1 MMRLFKYKIE
11 ALDYNGNLFDAE
23 GITFGETPADAF
35 ARVWKDYHIDKK
47 DEKEEENVWSLT
59 IEENF
64 MEDYNTYELKRK
76 EEDE

>member
-11 ALDYNGNLFDAE
+11 AVDYNNTLFDAE

-35 ARVWKDYHIDKK
+35 ARVWNDYHVDRK
-47 DEKEEENVWSLT
+47 DENAEENVWSLT
-59 IEENF
+59 IEEAF
-64 MEDYNTYELKRK
+64 AEDCNTYELKRK